1 MKTKVET
8 KEVKKTRFGSRKV
21 DTKEKVEVDPNVL
34 LNKLK
39 EKYGDNAVVAD
50 LDDIANWM

>member
-1 MKTKVET
+1 MKKKVET

-21 DTKEKVEVDPNVL
+21 DTKEKEEVDPNKL
-34 LNKLK
+34 LEELK
-39 EKYGDNAVVAD
+39 EKYGSNAVVAD